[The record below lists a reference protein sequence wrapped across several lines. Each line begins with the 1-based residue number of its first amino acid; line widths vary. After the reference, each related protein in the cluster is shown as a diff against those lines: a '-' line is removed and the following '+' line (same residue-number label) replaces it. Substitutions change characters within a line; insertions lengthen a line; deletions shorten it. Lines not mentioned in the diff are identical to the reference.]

1 MARFPS
7 ASFVTVVVMMQASFI
22 AVSASCI
29 FIFGDSLVDT
39 GNNNYIT
46 TLARADIW
54 YNGIDYDNGF
64 PTGRFCNGRTVPDYL
79 SQIMRVSPPIPYLD
93 PEANGTNLLGGV
105 NFASGGSGI
114 LPSTGYKYIGRTPFD
129 RQIEYFVD
137 IKAKL
142 ASMMDPPAES
152 AHHFISEALFYIN
165 IGSYDYVSNYFLR
178 DSKVSQLY
186 SVGQYQELLLSR
198 FADQLKKL
206 YDMGARK
213 IFISNLGPLGCTP
226 LMISLENLDNG
237 SCVGYAN
244 GIISDFNRG
253 LENMVKNKMQN
264 QFLDAL
270 FVLSDNYAVLGEV
283 INNPAAYG
291 FKYANES
298 CCGLGHL
305 RAEFPCTPISGLCFH
320 RADYVFWDAFHPT
333 DALNSILAT
342 TQYAGTPEFVRPV
355 NLKQL
360 MNLS

>member
-1 MARFPS
+1 MTSLMA
-7 ASFVTVVVMMQASFI
+7 A
-22 AVSASCI
+22 SASCI

-54 YNGIDYDNGF
+54 FNGIDFANRL
-64 PTGRFCNGRTVPDYL
+64 PTGRFCNGRTVPDFL
-79 SQIMRVSPPIPYLD
+79 SKIMGLSTPTPYLD
-93 PEANGTNLLGGV
+93 PQTNGTNLLGGV

-129 RQIEYFVD
+129 RQIEYFAD
-137 IKAKL
+137 IKTQL

-152 AHHFISEALFYIN
+152 ALHFISEALFYIN

-186 SVGQYQELLLSR
+186 SVAEYQQLLLLR
-198 FADQLKKL
+198 FADQFKKL
-206 YDMGARK
+206 YEMGARK
-213 IFISNLGPLGCTP
+213 FLISNLGPLGCTP
-226 LMISLENLDNG
+226 WMISLENLDNG
-237 SCVGYAN
+237 SCVGYVN
-244 GIISDFNRG
+244 GIISDFNQG
-253 LENMVKNKMQN
+253 LENMVKNKLQN
-264 QFLDAL
+264 QFFDAR
-270 FVLSDNYAVLGEV
+270 FVLSDNYAILTEI
-283 INNPAAYG
+283 INNPSAYG
-291 FKYANES
+291 FKYVNES

-305 RAEFPCTPISGLCFH
+305 RAEFPCSPISGLCLH
-320 RADYVFWDAFHPT
+320 RSDYVFWDAFHPT

-342 TQYAGTPEFVRPV
+342 TQYAGSPQFIRPV